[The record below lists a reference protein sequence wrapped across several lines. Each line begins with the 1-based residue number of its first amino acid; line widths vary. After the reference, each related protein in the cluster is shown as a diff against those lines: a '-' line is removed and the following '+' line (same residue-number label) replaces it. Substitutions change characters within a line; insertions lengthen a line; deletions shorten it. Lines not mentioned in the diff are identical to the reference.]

1 MGRNSSRISRRIA
14 NSREG
19 TNSTY
24 FTSGQISDD
33 EEQDADWSG
42 EKRKKKMQPV
52 RTNGNKKNG
61 KSS

>member
-19 TNSTY
+19 ANAY
-24 FTSGQISDD
+24 GQISDD
-33 EEQDADWSG
+33 EEQDADWKEG
-42 EKRKKKMQPV
+42 EKRKKKIQPV
-52 RTNGNKKNG
+52 RTNGGKKNG